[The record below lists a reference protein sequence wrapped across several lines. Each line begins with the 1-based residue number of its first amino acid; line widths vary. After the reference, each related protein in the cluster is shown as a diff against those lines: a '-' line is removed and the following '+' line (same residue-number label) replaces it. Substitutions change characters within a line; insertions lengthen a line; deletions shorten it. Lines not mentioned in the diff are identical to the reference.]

1 MTNRE
6 TDSSAQD
13 EPGDELDPGTDSDRS
28 GTSAEDAAREAAD
41 SDGDVASGGGE
52 QPA

>member
-1 MTNRE
+1 MTDDE
-6 TDSSAQD
+6 TRGGTHD
-13 EPGDELDPGTDSDRS
+13 EPGDELDPGTDSDRT
-28 GTSAEDAAREAAD
+28 GASAEDAAREATD